1 MGSKS
6 FDLCDQRESKHG
18 YTGQSKETQQE
29 LAPCAELHTPNIS
42 LAQRLSSSLKRWLC
56 PGATIIEVSWDDGKS
71 WLPLDKDN
79 SKQIERVRAKQTIS
93 CVDVRN
99 DRHLCKHLTHEGVD
113 VMIKVWLK
121 EENVPS
127 TQDATQWSVRR
138 VKNWKKTYLG
148 CAEVPPS
155 EVPAGTKWIYLPGPP
170 QYETPSSPVP
180 SFRADSATSI
190 DIPSDN
196 KFATIPMDKQS
207 IKTLGSK
214 PSMDFTFQCPLPARY
229 QFPVIPSKGLNKKS
243 FDNLRHKYS
252 TSSLSSVDSDFDT
265 EIESCG
271 WRLTQ
276 MQCLPAFDNIKPL
289 RYTAIEHYGAVEG
302 VLAC

>member
-1 MGSKS
+1 MLQLFNS
-6 FDLCDQRESKHG
+6 FFAR
-18 YTGQSKETQQE
+18 SKEPQQE

-42 LAQRLSSSLKRWLC
+42 LAQRVASSLKRWLC

-127 TQDATQWSVRR
+127 TQDSTQWSVRR

-155 EVPAGTKWIYLPGPP
+155 EVPAGTKWVYLPGPP
-170 QYETPSSPVP
+170 QYDVPSSPVP
-180 SFRADSATSI
+180 SFRADSATSL
-190 DIPSDN
+190 DIPNNN
-196 KFATIPMDKQS
+196 KPAVATDKQS
-207 IKTLGSK
+207 VKMVGSK
-214 PSMDFTFQCPLPARY
+214 PSIDFTFQCPLPARY
-229 QFPVIPSKGLNKKS
+229 QFPVLPSNGVNKKS
-243 FDNLRHKYS
+243 FDNLRHKCS
-252 TSSLSSVDSDFDT
+252 ASSLSSVDSDFDT
-265 EIESCG
+265 ELESCG

-289 RYTAIEHYGAVEG
+289 RYTAIVHYGAVEG
-302 VLAC
+302 ILAC